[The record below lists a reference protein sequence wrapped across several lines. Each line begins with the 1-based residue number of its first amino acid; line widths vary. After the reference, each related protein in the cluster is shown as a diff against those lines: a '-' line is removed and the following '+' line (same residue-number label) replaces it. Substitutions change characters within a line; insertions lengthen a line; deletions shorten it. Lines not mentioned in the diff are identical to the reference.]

1 MLVFDDC
8 YGVSWL
14 GMGIYLLLLIVGWFL
29 GIIMHFGTIFM
40 LISFLVKYI
49 CLLFVMFSLIFWFF
63 FVELYLLNL

>member
-40 LISFLVKYI
+40 LRCSLR
-49 CLLFVMFSLIFWFF
+49 LFGVMDSRLWQLEQLGLI
-63 FVELYLLNL
+63 